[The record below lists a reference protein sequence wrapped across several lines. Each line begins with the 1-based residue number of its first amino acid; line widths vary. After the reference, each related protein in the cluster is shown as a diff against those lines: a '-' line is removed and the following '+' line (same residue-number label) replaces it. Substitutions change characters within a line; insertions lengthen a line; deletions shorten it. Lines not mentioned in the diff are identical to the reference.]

1 MNGVVQ
7 VRARRG
13 ELAAAIVLVV
23 FSCWMLW
30 SALQMPLG
38 TGASPGPGTVPAALG
53 ALLLATSLGLV
64 IRAVRLAGAPA
75 DTRIAIGHSHIW
87 LVLGAL
93 ILVGFLFEPLGYIL
107 TMGLFLTTLLRRFSG
122 RGWLRAAATAI
133 VITLVSYFFFHR
145 LLGVN
150 LPLGLLRFG
159 Q

>member
-1 MNGVVQ
+1 MNGVFPF
-7 VRARRG
+7 RARRG

-38 TGASPGPGTVPAALG
+38 TGAAPGPGTVPAALG

-64 IRAVRLAGAPA
+64 IRAVRLSGAPA
-75 DTRIAIGHSHIW
+75 DTRIAFGHSHIW

-93 ILVGFLFEPLGYIL
+93 ALVWLLFEPLGYVL
-107 TMGLFLTTLLRRFSG
+107 TMGLFLTALLWRFSG
-122 RGWLRAAATAI
+122 RGWMRSAATAI
-133 VITLVSYFFFHR
+133 IITLVSYVFFHR
-145 LLGVN
+145 VLGVN